1 MSAYCSLCQRSFK
14 DHKSLDQH
22 VNNSSVHRN
31 SIQGKSNVSHSVGS
45 NHTNFGQTP
54 YQQAKPSQSI
64 QMSYGQHNGASSYL
78 NHTVP
83 GADHQLLTPI
93 ISTYT
98 STQVPSFTVAM
109 IVPVVKSLWSTFH
122 ESESQ
127 LVLATLSSYCHSRED
142 LQSNNYITQ
151 PYNKSDYV
159 DSRKCKRC
167 NGKFSMLV
175 RELRVDYEK
184 PCTFHPYKRK
194 KWNVKKP
201 YKCCWINGSEPDAH
215 GCQTL
220 PIHDFQFP
228 LRSFRHQ
235 DFQQTP
241 AASNEPKYLAVVI
254 DCEMA
259 GVASDNGGEPI
270 LLCAVDFVSGAVIL
284 NHLIYP
290 KERIN
295 DMRSSI
301 HGISINTLNEAA
313 SRGQALDGWEEAR
326 SKLWELIDANTILI
340 GHALENDL
348 DALRIIHPRI
358 VDSAILAKKEVGF
371 NRNWGLSTMCSEIL
385 KLEIRKNKGA
395 IHDCL
400 EDVLATRE
408 VVICC
413 TQNKD
418 AFQNWAKVKET
429 EETKLKKEREEKR
442 EISRKKKQEE
452 CRVTQD
458 N

>member
-1 MSAYCSLCQRSFK
+1 MSAFCSLCQRSFK
-14 DHKSLDQH
+14 DQRSLEQH
-22 VNNSSVHRN
+22 VDNSSVHKN
-31 SIQGKSNVSHSVGS
+31 SIQGKINVFHPVGF
-45 NHTNFGQTP
+45 NHAKSGQTP
-54 YQQAKPSQSI
+54 YQQATPSQSI
-64 QMSYGQHNGASSYL
+64 QINYGHNNGASLYL

-83 GADHQLLTPI
+83 DGYYQLPTPV
-93 ISTYT
+93 ISTHT
-98 STQVPSFTVAM
+98 PTQIPSSTVAM
-109 IVPVVKSLWSTFH
+109 IVPVVESLWSTFH
-122 ESESQ
+122 ESESRM
-127 LVLATLSSYCHSRED
+127 VLDTLSSHCHSRED
-142 LQSNNYITQ
+142 LQANNYITQ

-167 NGKFSMLV
+167 NV
-175 RELRVDYEK
+175 RELKVDYEK
-184 PCTFHPYKRK
+184 SCTFHPYKRN

-201 YKCCWINGSEPDAH
+201 YKCCRINGTEPDSH

-241 AASNEPKYLAVVI
+241 AASNEPKHLAVVI

-259 GVASDNGGEPI
+259 GVAGGGGGGEPI

-284 NHLIYP
+284 NHLICP

-301 HGISINTLNEAA
+301 HGISIHTLNEAV

-348 DALRIIHPRI
+348 DALRMIHPRV

-371 NRNWGLSTMCSEIL
+371 NRTWGLSTMCSELL

-418 AFQNWAKVKET
+418 AFQNWAKIKEI
-429 EETKLKKEREEKR
+429 EEAKLQKEREEKR
-442 EISRKKKQEE
+442 EISRKKKEEE
-452 CRVTQD
+452 CRVTQND
-458 N
+458 